1 MATTLIAGG
10 TVVNA
15 TGTGKADVLIYHHRA
30 CSPCWGKGDCLQN
43 DCMMDISAVEIMEAA
58 DRLLAGKERL

>member
-15 TGTGKADVLIYHHRA
+15 TGTGKADVLID
-30 CSPCWGKGDCLQN
+30 GET
-43 DCMMDISAVEIMEAA
+43 IVAVPVSYTHLTLPTS
-58 DRLLAGKERL
+58 DLV